1 MLTYILFLEPI
12 LQETWINFD
21 PHPLQ
26 MQEPSGDRYWI
37 TRYPILQKMVK
48 FEEKVGI
55 KFNHIRLLARSMSDR
70 SLGD

>member
-1 MLTYILFLEPI
+1 
-12 LQETWINFD
+12 
-21 PHPLQ
+21 
-26 MQEPSGDRYWI
+26 MQEPSGDRHWI
-37 TRYPILQKMVK
+37 KDYQVLHKMVE

>member
-1 MLTYILFLEPI
+1 
-12 LQETWINFD
+12 
-21 PHPLQ
+21 

-37 TRYPILQKMVK
+37 TRYPVLQKMVE

-70 SLGD
+70 SLGDYYNYFF